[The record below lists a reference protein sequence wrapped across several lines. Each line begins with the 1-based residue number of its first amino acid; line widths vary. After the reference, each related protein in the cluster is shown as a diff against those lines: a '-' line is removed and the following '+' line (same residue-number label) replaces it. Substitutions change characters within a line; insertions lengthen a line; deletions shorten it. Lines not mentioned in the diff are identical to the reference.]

1 MGTSFKTKEVNEISG
16 WHRREGSGNTAGPA
30 SAGMPDPK
38 VRHPAASPLIHPKL
52 KALRK
57 ASFPRTFI
65 SGCALAQVTRGL

>member
-1 MGTSFKTKEVNEISG
+1 MAPKGRAEKAVTT
-16 WHRREGSGNTAGPA
+16 

-57 ASFPRTFI
+57 ASFPRTFT